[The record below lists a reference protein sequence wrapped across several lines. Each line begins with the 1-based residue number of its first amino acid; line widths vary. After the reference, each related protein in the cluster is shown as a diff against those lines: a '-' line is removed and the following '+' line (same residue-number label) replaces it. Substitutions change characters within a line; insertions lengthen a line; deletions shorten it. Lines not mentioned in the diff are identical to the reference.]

1 MFDGGYDAQEVLA
14 DLEASAVGAGAYG
27 LSTERYLKG
36 GRAAAPLPP
45 GAAWRTVS
53 VRYAR

>member
-1 MFDGGYDAQEVLA
+1 MA
-14 DLEASAVGAGAYG
+14 DLEASAAGAGAYG

-36 GRAAAPLPP
+36 GRAAAPLPQ